1 MASIPFRLILPT
13 QIHDEMIEH
22 AKSTL
27 PAECCGIIAGTIDKD
42 VARAD
47 RMYKLINE
55 LASSVAYR
63 SEPRS
68 ILAAYR
74 DMDRRGLVELA
85 VYHSHPTAPPIPS
98 RTDLADNFRGESV
111 MHFIVSLRTASPEV
125 RAWWLG
131 ERDFREAQWTA
142 SAEDV

>member
-13 QIHDEMIEH
+13 QLHDAMVEH
-22 AKSTL
+22 AQLTS
-27 PAECCGIIAGTIDKD
+27 PAECCGLIAGTIDKN
-42 VARAD
+42 VARAEQI
-47 RMYKLINE
+47 YKLINE
-55 LASSVAYR
+55 LASPVAYR

-85 VYHSHPTAPPIPS
+85 VYHSHPSAPPIPS

-111 MHFIVSLRTASPEV
+111 MHFIVSLRTNPPEV
-125 RAWWLG
+125 RVWWLG
-131 ERDFREAQWTA
+131 ERDFREAEWVRVGG
-142 SAEDV
+142 EG